1 MATLKLTKSS
11 RAVYAKSGIALP
23 DGKFPIPDKAHL
35 RAAIA
40 YKHKTSEPYPRVKAH
55 ILKRAKDLGVTVHLS
70 ADVAEAFAQGPGKR
84 QGRSNSLKWPWL
96 YDKLVAKGYDHSK
109 AAAISNSRIGMR
121 KKGRIS
127 VLTAEQAHNPKVL
140 AKLRES
146 DKKGKHATKK
156 SLISS
161 GKD

>member
-1 MATLKLTKSS
+1 MATLKLTKAS
-11 RAVYAKSGIALP
+11 RSAYAKSGIALP

-40 YKHKTSEPYPRVKAH
+40 YKHKTTEPYAKVKAH
-55 ILKRAKDLGVTVHLS
+55 IKRRAKDLGVTVNLS
-70 ADVAEAFAQGPGKR
+70 LAIAEEFAQGPGKR

-156 SLISS
+156 SLTSS